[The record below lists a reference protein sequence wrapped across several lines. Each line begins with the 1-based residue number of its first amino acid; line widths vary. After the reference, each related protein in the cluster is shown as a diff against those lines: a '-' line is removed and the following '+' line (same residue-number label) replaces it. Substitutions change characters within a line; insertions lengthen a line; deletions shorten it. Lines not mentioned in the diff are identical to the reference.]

1 MTTHQ
6 MDKEEKKL
14 LKKCTPVLRF
24 FENYF
29 KENELGKRV
38 YESAKPHIYD
48 IEYIGDL
55 NTKKVIFKI
64 IIKHYYGKDE
74 RYKYLEKAMLN
85 YFMIQFTGNHE
96 RYFSVSKS
104 YGQKMYD
111 NLQKYTKTDLYN
123 ENDQCKLYLDYNEEP
138 FAIYNKIENAL
149 VDGKLSADKCFK
161 IKTREE
167 ILCYVWNE
175 EKEVWESTSVFT
187 YYLLNSF
194 NKNYE

>member
-1 MTTHQ
+1 MTHS
-6 MDKEEKKL
+6 MDTEEKEL
-14 LKKCTPVLRF
+14 LKKCTPALNLF
-24 FENYF
+24 ANYF
-29 KENELGKRV
+29 KENELGKKV

-64 IIKHYYGKDE
+64 IIKHYYGKDKE
-74 RYKYLEKAMLN
+74 YEYLEKAMLN

-104 YGQKMYD
+104 YGQQMYD
-111 NLQKYTKTDLYN
+111 NLRKYAKTDLYN
-123 ENDQCKLYLDYNEEP
+123 ENDQCKLYLDYNESA
-138 FAIYNKIENAL
+138 FATYNKIENAL
-149 VDGKLSADKCFK
+149 VDGELQARKCFK
-161 IKTREE
+161 ISTREKT
-167 ILCYVWNE
+167 LYYMYNE
-175 EKEVWESTSVFT
+175 EKKEWEPTSDFT